1 MITCVRCG
9 RVNDGRY
16 RFCLGCG
23 AALPQEK
30 RSSGGP
36 PSSVPSGS
44 SPSGTRPTPDGLDLP
59 QRRTPPGGA
68 PPAPTP
74 LHAAAPPSFSARVQ
88 NPPSEAD
95 ESPTMALEP
104 VAVTPTGTERPVDP
118 NRVVARHT
126 GIGAPQRDANLG
138 PRGTSVRPGA
148 GAAGPVASARSAG
161 TACAKCSAQVPAGHV
176 FCGVC
181 GTPVAVAAPA
191 PPTPEAFHEVGH
203 LALIDDLGSESVRY
217 PLRAGENH
225 IGRSERCEIPF
236 PQDGLLASKHCI
248 IDTGATPFRLEPRD
262 FCNGT
267 YLRISTP
274 VELHHGD
281 IIRVGQEVLRFERI
295 DDIEPE
301 LSGLS
306 GRPQTVGCPMPR
318 GVWGRLCQIGMARQV
333 ANAYLLSHRDVFL
346 GRERGDILFPKDGFV
361 SGSHAVI
368 SERGGRVYLKD
379 LGSSNGTF
387 LRVKQEIAL
396 RNGDLLLLGRNLLRV
411 HVGA

>member
-1 MITCVRCG
+1 M
-9 RVNDGRY
+9 
-16 RFCLGCG
+16 
-23 AALPQEK
+23 
-30 RSSGGP
+30 
-36 PSSVPSGS
+36 
-44 SPSGTRPTPDGLDLP
+44 
-59 QRRTPPGGA
+59 
-68 PPAPTP
+68 
-74 LHAAAPPSFSARVQ
+74 
-88 NPPSEAD
+88 
-95 ESPTMALEP
+95 
-104 VAVTPTGTERPVDP
+104 
-118 NRVVARHT
+118 
-126 GIGAPQRDANLG
+126 
-138 PRGTSVRPGA
+138 
-148 GAAGPVASARSAG
+148 
-161 TACAKCSAQVPAGHV
+161 

-181 GTPVAVAAPA
+181 GTPAGARAPA
-191 PPTPEAFHEVGH
+191 PTPAPAAEVGH

-217 PLRAGENH
+217 PLTAGGNH
-225 IGRSERCEIPF
+225 IGRADNCQVPF
-236 PQDGLLASKHCI
+236 PQDGLLASDHCV
-248 IDTGATPFRLEPRD
+248 IDTTAMPFRLKPLD

-301 LSGLS
+301 VSALT
-306 GRPQTVGCPMPR
+306 GRPQSVGCPMPR